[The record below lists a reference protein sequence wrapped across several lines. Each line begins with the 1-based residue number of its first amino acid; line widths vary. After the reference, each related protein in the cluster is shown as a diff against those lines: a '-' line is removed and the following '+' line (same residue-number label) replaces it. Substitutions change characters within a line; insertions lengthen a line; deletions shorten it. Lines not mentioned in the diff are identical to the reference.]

1 MSTALLGKQKRYLRA
16 EAHALKPV
24 VQAGKQGVS
33 TSLLEQIDAALA
45 SHELIKV
52 QFVAEKDDK
61 KALAEAAQAELGAA
75 VAGQVGHVLI
85 LYRQHKDPKKRRYP
99 LPQ

>member
-1 MSTALLGKQKRYLRA
+1 MSTLLLGKQKRYLRA
-16 EAHALKPV
+16 EAHALKPT

-33 TSLLEQIDAALA
+33 PALLQQIDAALA

-52 QFVAEKDDK
+52 QFVAEKEEK
-61 KALAEAAQAELGAA
+61 KALADAAEAELGAA

-85 LYRQHKDPKKRRYP
+85 LYREHKDPRKRRYP